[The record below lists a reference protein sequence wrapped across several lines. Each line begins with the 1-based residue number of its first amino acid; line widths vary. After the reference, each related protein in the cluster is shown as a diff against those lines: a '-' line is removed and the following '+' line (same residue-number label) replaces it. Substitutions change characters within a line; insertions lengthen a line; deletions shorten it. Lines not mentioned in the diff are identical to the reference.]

1 MSHKAVNDG
10 QFSLFDETVQL
21 RQIEHV
27 DSLPKTAQA
36 LVDVI
41 GIDATIDLV
50 KMFAGDEIKI
60 PEVVDGTSRMWAV
73 LVECVGREA
82 AVQLVGRFGGV
93 SVYVAK
99 CEAALKV
106 HRNREIIQSYDA
118 GEPFD
123 AIRRRYKFSRSYLF
137 RLLKKSV

>member
-82 AVQLVGRFGGV
+82 AVQLVGRF
-93 SVYVAK
+93 ST
-99 CEAALKV
+99 L
-106 HRNREIIQSYDA
+106 R
-118 GEPFD
+118 
-123 AIRRRYKFSRSYLF
+123 
-137 RLLKKSV
+137 